1 MSEVMMPE
9 PVAQQIRYFDSNAL
23 SRTYG
28 EWSEWKMFT
37 GKYERMGMN
46 QKRGLITID
55 QAEAYAEAKVRVAQR
70 WHPIDSAPHET
81 LVVLGWYDE
90 NEVFKQEIALA
101 SAGRRY
107 PGGASDMW
115 WHGRA
120 THWMPLPA
128 PPQFSKENKE

>member
-1 MSEVMMPE
+1 MSTTILTDAEIFGIFDTCSDLPLHYDPDEIYAMGRAIEQAVLQSPEVQ
-9 PVAQQIRYFDSNAL
+9 A
-23 SRTYG
+23 
-28 EWSEWKMFT
+28 
-37 GKYERMGMN
+37 RM
-46 QKRGLITID
+46 
-55 QAEAYAEAKVRVAQR
+55 EAYAAAKVREAQR

-128 PPQFSKENKE
+128 PPT

>member
-1 MSEVMMPE
+1 MSTTILTDEQKAQFVTDIADYGTGFVAPLFAVVEAIEQAVLQSPE
-9 PVAQQIRYFDSNAL
+9 IQA
-23 SRTYG
+23 
-28 EWSEWKMFT
+28 
-37 GKYERMGMN
+37 RM
-46 QKRGLITID
+46 
-55 QAEAYAEAKVRVAQR
+55 EAYAAAKVREAQR

-128 PPQFSKENKE
+128 PPLPGPVEPTT

>member
-1 MSEVMMPE
+1 MTIPMPE
-9 PVAQQIRYFDSNAL
+9 PFAGLQYN
-23 SRTYG
+23 
-28 EWSEWKMFT
+28 SEWDSWEQVVPSAVGQPGVASVFT
-37 GKYERMGMN
+37 QEQM
-46 QKRGLITID
+46 
-55 QAEAYAEAKVRVAQR
+55 EAYATAKVREAQR

-128 PPQFSKENKE
+128 PPQQ

>member
-1 MSEVMMPE
+1 MTKVTIPEPIYEVGDYPSNGEVMCDCYSLE
-9 PVAQQIRYFDSNAL
+9 QL
-23 SRTYG
+23 
-28 EWSEWKMFT
+28 
-37 GKYERMGMN
+37 
-46 QKRGLITID
+46 
-55 QAEAYAEAKVRVAQR
+55 EAYADARVAESQR

-120 THWMPLPA
+120 THWMPLPD
-128 PPQFSKENKE
+128 PPLPEPKVGLWRSVV

>member
-1 MSEVMMPE
+1 MTQVQMPE
-9 PVAQQIRYFDSNAL
+9 PVVYRKFEYRGGEVFDVEYNSVPHFSFGSGGEPLYTSAQ
-23 SRTYG
+23 
-28 EWSEWKMFT
+28 M
-37 GKYERMGMN
+37 
-46 QKRGLITID
+46 
-55 QAEAYAEAKVRVAQR
+55 EAYAAAKVREAQR

-90 NEVFKQEIALA
+90 NGVFKQEIALA

-128 PPQFSKENKE
+128 PPT